1 MRKFNW
7 GCQEKGWTW
16 EVFSRRLFSVQSS
29 DVQMHALSTYCA
41 LLAQNALLFI
51 TRAQTV
57 DYPTYLRHVA
67 ARSEAYAFSCLNCYN
82 CCIDSIATTTA
93 VYRPSSCRTS
103 DRDAL
108 LLFST
113 PPSEPPWR
121 QTTNQA
127 HSHYSYTHKPP
138 FPQLIQGQVL
148 EIQIIHTAPQI
159 STKYTSSPCSN
170 YTWTL
175 PSLY

>member
-1 MRKFNW
+1 MRAACAECGPIYNSCTN
-7 GCQEKGWTW
+7 G
-16 EVFSRRLFSVQSS
+16 RLSYIPATRCCAQRSLCVQ
-29 DVQMHALSTYCA
+29 
-41 LLAQNALLFI
+41 LA
-51 TRAQTV
+51 
-57 DYPTYLRHVA
+57 
-67 ARSEAYAFSCLNCYN
+67 LNCYN

>member
-1 MRKFNW
+1 MDLRGFLETFVLCSEFRCSDARSYIALIARCLRRMR
-7 GCQEKGWTW
+7 
-16 EVFSRRLFSVQSS
+16 SYS
-29 DVQMHALSTYCA
+29 
-41 LLAQNALLFI
+41 I

-148 EIQIIHTAPQI
+148 GIQIIHTAPQI